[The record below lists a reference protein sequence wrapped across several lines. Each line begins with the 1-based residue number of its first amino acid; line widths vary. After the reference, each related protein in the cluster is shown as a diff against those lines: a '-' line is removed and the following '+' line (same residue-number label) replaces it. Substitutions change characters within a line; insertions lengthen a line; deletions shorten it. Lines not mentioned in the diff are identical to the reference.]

1 MPRSSGALLFCEP
14 QSSVTL
20 YLCKKCHGLWG
31 IACNNAPV
39 LRGNSWFIGKCH
51 GAYGALYFTL
61 PQSYLAT
68 FGLKKKTATE
78 RWDVVKY
85 NAPKLRR
92 AVHNNG
98 NMAPRVWGT
107 HAPPMFCLWTS
118 ALILTLI
125 TKHPTKHHITLL
137 IQIITGIG
145 LYNFQLH

>member
-1 MPRSSGALLFCEP
+1 MPRS
-14 QSSVTL
+14 
-20 YLCKKCHGLWG
+20 LWG
-31 IACNNAPV
+31 IVFYIAPE
-39 LRGNSWFIGKCH
+39 LLGNFW
-51 GAYGALYFTL
+51 LE
-61 PQSYLAT
+61 
-68 FGLKKKTATE
+68 KKTATE
-78 RWDVVKY
+78 RWDAVKY

-118 ALILTLI
+118 ALILSLI